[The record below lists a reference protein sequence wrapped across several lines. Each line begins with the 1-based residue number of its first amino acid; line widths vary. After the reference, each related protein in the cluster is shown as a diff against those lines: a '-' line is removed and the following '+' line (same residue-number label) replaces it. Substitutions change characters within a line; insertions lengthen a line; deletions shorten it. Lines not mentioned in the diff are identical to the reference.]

1 MNHTF
6 TNFIVGPSNR
16 LAYQA
21 AVAIANKPAA
31 SYNPLYIRA
40 GDGLGKTHLLHA
52 IGHHLSQHRPA
63 WQITHLTPGSLS
75 YSLHNALQ
83 SQHIEVLRNQYQK
96 TDVLLV
102 DDIQDIAGKR
112 YTQQTL
118 LHILDDL
125 SNSGKQIAITS
136 TTAPPDIIPLD
147 LRLRSRLSCG
157 VSVEIQPPDLETRLA
172 ILNQKAAAYH
182 VSLSDSV
189 ASRIASD
196 SQASLQE
203 LENNLAR
210 LVAYASLHDC
220 SIDDELANNVMRQTH
235 TTSQQQ
241 VSVIQQTVAS
251 HFGVKVS
258 DIKTRQRDQA
268 ILIARQTA
276 MYLCHELT
284 SVSVSQIGQLFGS
297 RSTAT
302 VQHACKKID
311 RLVNGN
317 ANLARIVQ
325 VLRDTLA
332 NTGVETADITFPQG
346 QSSRGCE

>member
-1 MNHTF
+1 MDHTF

-21 AVAIANKPAA
+21 AVAVANDPTA
-31 SYNPLYIRA
+31 SYNPLLIRA
-40 GDGLGKTHLLHA
+40 ADGLGKTHLLHA
-52 IGHHLSQHRPA
+52 IGHHLSQRRPA

-75 YSLHNALQ
+75 HKLHNAIQ
-83 SQHIEVLRNQYQK
+83 NQHIEALRNQYRK

-136 TTAPPDIIPLD
+136 TVAPQDIAPLD

-157 VSVEIQPPDLETRLA
+157 VIVEVQPPELETRLA
-172 ILNQKAAAYH
+172 ILNRKAAAYH
-182 VSLSDSV
+182 ISLSDSV

-196 SQASLQE
+196 SRTSLQE

-210 LVAYASLHDC
+210 LAAYASLNDRP
-220 SIDDELANNVMRQTH
+220 IDDELANNVMQQAH
-235 TTSQQQ
+235 ATTQQQ
-241 VSVIQQTVAS
+241 VSIIQQTVAS
-251 HFGVKVS
+251 YFGVKVS
-258 DIKTRQRDQA
+258 DIKTRQRDHA
-268 ILIARQTA
+268 ILTARQIA
-276 MYLCHELT
+276 MYLCQELT
-284 SVSVSQIGQLFGS
+284 NVSLSQIGQLFGN

-302 VQHACKKID
+302 VQYAYRKID
-311 RLVNGN
+311 RLVNDDAGFMQ
-317 ANLARIVQ
+317 IVWR
-325 VLRDTLA
+325 LRETLA
-332 NTGVETADITFPQG
+332 NMGVETADISFPQG
-346 QSSRGCE
+346 